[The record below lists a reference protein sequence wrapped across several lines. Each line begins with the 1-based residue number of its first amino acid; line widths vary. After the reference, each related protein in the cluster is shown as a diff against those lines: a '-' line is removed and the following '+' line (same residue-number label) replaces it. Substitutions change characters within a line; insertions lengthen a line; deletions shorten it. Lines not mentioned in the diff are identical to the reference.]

1 MSQAA
6 AGAPPPEKRLR
17 RDPYEVLGL
26 PKGADLDQIKSAYR
40 KLALKY
46 HPDKNANNPAASEQ
60 FKEVAYSYGILSDP
74 DKRRQYDTMGFEA
87 VDLEGLDTAL
97 DISSLNMF
105 NTTVVAL
112 FSKLGVPIK
121 TAISSTVLEEALNG
135 TVTVRPLPIGRA
147 VSDRVEKGTA
157 HYYGVSISKE
167 QAESGI
173 AVRVTSP
180 SASKFKLLYFEQED
194 TGGLSMALQQFCS
207 VRHLKQRRAFCAQE
221 NSVKS
226 GRQTAAGFFF
236 VHFQVYRLDPSVN
249 ALEVAKDPE
258 AALFKK
264 LENMQPCD
272 MSSLRAGTHIFAV
285 YGDNFF
291 NKAAYTI
298 EAVSLANH
306 SETKEALKQVEQAI
320 LAKRDEL
327 RKFEAEYRE
336 AVARHVAATARYQQ
350 EKTSVEELLILRD
363 KIHSQF
369 TSKALVSTAGAF
381 SADSQP
387 DWGMPQGSVEN
398 LTPEDVDGYED
409 NGRAARNNSWFPNIG
424 STFKTPANRTSRG

>member
-1 MSQAA
+1 MSQA

-167 QAESGI
+167 QADSGI
-173 AVRVTSP
+173 AVRVISP

-194 TGGLSMALQQFCS
+194 TGGLSMALQ
-207 VRHLKQRRAFCAQE
+207 E
-221 NSVKS
+221 NSVRC

-264 LENMQPCD
+264 LENVQPCD

-306 SETKEALKQVEQAI
+306 SEAKEALKQVEQAI
-320 LAKRDEL
+320 LTKREEL

-350 EKTSVEELLILRD
+350 EKSSVEELLILRD

-387 DWGMPQGSVEN
+387 DWGMPQGSEEN
-398 LTPEDVDGYED
+398 LTPEDVDGHED
-409 NGRAARNNSWFPNIG
+409 NGRAARNNGWFPNIG
-424 STFKTPANRTSRG
+424 STFKNSANRTSRG

>member
-1 MSQAA
+1 MSHAEV
-6 AGAPPPEKRLR
+6 APPPEKRLR

-74 DKRRQYDTMGFEA
+74 DKRRQYDTLGFEA

-194 TGGLSMALQQFCS
+194 TGGLSMALQ
-207 VRHLKQRRAFCAQE
+207 E

-320 LAKRDEL
+320 LAKREEL

-336 AVARHVAATARYQQ
+336 AVARQVAATARYQQ
-350 EKTSVEELLILRD
+350 EKSSVEELLILRD

-387 DWGMPQGSVEN
+387 DWGMPQGSVED

-409 NGRAARNNSWFPNIG
+409 NGRAARNSSWFPNIG
-424 STFKTPANRTSRG
+424 STFKNSANRTSRG